1 MFPVR
6 SVLVLPTQWVSP
18 DTEYSLV
25 SRELVGSLFVSEA
38 GKSLYTLACF
48 RHLGRTMSDLNT
60 LSPAPM
66 GERCDRDFRLDL
78 TPLVF
83 AIAYT
88 VDLVGVDD
96 LFHGRRVGM
105 LAAEL
110 GRELGFDDDTLN
122 FVYNA
127 GLLHDCGVSSTRHHQ
142 RLLVDLEWPGA
153 EEHCIRGYDLLK
165 DFAPLADLAP
175 IIRYHHSRWEDLVSR
190 GLDEQTA
197 LISNLIYLAD
207 RIDVL
212 CAPYHATNSVL
223 NHCRDISTLI
233 ESYNGKL
240 FSPRLMDAFRE
251 LGAREAF
258 WLMLMP
264 QYVEEYQSD
273 MARNVSHREIG
284 WDEMRQG
291 AAIFARIID
300 AKSPFTTEH
309 SFGVARLCRFLGE
322 KFNLP
327 EERCDMVYVAGLLHD
342 IGKLQVPDE
351 ILENPGQLDADQ
363 YGIMKVHSY
372 ATYRVLKKIKGLEE
386 IALWAASH
394 HETLDGAG
402 YPFHFHGGE
411 LPIETRII
419 NVADIFQAL
428 AQNRPYRG
436 PMDPA
441 HIMNILRDRVAK
453 GKSDA
458 RVVDMVEQHVQRCVE
473 LAAHD

>member
-1 MFPVR
+1 
-6 SVLVLPTQWVSP
+6 
-18 DTEYSLV
+18 
-25 SRELVGSLFVSEA
+25 
-38 GKSLYTLACF
+38 
-48 RHLGRTMSDLNT
+48 MSDIKNLFEPVVSSGCN
-60 LSPAPM
+60 
-66 GERCDRDFRLDL
+66 RDFHLDL
-78 TPLVF
+78 NPLVF

-110 GRELGFDDDTLN
+110 GRELGLDEQTIN

-142 RLLVDLEWPGA
+142 RLLVDLEWSGA
-153 EEHCIRGYDLLK
+153 EEHCIRGYELLK

-175 IIRYHHSRWEDLVSR
+175 VIRYHHSRWENLAPLGV
-190 GLDEQTA
+190 DERTA
-197 LISNLIYLAD
+197 LLANLVYLAD

-223 NHCRDISTLI
+223 NHSRDIVALI

-240 FSPRLMDAFRE
+240 FAPQLIETFRS

-264 QYVEEYQSD
+264 QYVEEYQAD

-309 SFGVARLCRFLGE
+309 SFGVARLCRYLGQQ
-322 KFNLP
+322 FNLP

-351 ILENPGQLDADQ
+351 ILENPGQLDDDQ

-394 HETLDGAG
+394 HETLDGLG

-411 LPIETRII
+411 LPIEARII

-436 PMDPA
+436 PMEPA
-441 HIMNILRDRVAK
+441 KILSFLRDRVSK
-453 GKSDA
+453 GKADL
-458 RVVDMVEQHVQRCVE
+458 RVVDMVEQHLARCVH
-473 LAAHD
+473 LAMQD